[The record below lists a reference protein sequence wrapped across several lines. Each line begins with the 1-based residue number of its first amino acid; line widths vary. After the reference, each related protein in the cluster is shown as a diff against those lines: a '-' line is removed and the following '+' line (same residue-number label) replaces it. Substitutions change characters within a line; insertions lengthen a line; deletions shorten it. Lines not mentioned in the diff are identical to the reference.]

1 LGYGDALRR
10 LLGVSNVFLLA
21 SVERAPL
28 DIKILWFVL
37 IMVGGNI
44 IMSLYLLLQPFGLP
58 PDEPASA
65 LFRQKAA

>member
-1 LGYGDALRR
+1 M
-10 LLGVSNVFLLA
+10 
-21 SVERAPL
+21 ERAL
-28 DIKILWFVL
+28 ARHQDLWFVL

-44 IMSLYLLLQPFGLP
+44 IMSLCVLPQLFGLL